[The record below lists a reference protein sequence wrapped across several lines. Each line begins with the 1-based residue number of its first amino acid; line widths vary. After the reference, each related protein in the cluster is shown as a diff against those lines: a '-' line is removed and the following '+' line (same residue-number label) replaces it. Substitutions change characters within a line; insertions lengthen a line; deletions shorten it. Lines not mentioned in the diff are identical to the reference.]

1 VPGGRVL
8 CICYQAGEED
18 AFRSVIKSLPIQID
32 LVHGIQAAIDVLR
45 RRRFQAIIVTLGAA
59 TAEDWIEE
67 VLCLFKGRE
76 DKTPAIVVAERED
89 AGLAERFHSAG
100 VFDFIVM
107 PADRHAFGGA
117 VRRALLRS
125 GLVFPQETA
134 SPVAKQPVREFPFLI
149 GTSERMRNVLGAIA
163 KAAESDANV
172 CVYGETGTGK
182 ELVARAIHYS
192 SHRAHRPM
200 MVLDCT
206 AVSGGLMESE
216 MFGHVKG
223 SFTSA
228 VADRDG
234 VFQLAHGGSLL
245 LDEIG
250 ELGLPLQAK
259 LLRVIQ
265 YREFRKVGGKDPIKV
280 DVRIIVATNRNL
292 AEMART
298 GTFREDLLYRLEVLS
313 ITMPPLRERKEDIPL
328 LIDHFIGKFNRH
340 NQKQIHGVRP
350 KTMGAL
356 LCYDWPGN
364 VRELENCIERAAVMT
379 DGPMVS
385 IEEPTQLLRPGDL
398 AEQAPVGSNDP
409 SWPLNFKEAE
419 KMVVLRA
426 LRSVGGDKT
435 RAAELL
441 GISLRTLY
449 YKLKEL
455 DGAEIPRLRRMPFGR
470 AELSS
475 MSKAG

>member
-1 VPGGRVL
+1 
-8 CICYQAGEED
+8 
-18 AFRSVIKSLPIQID
+18 
-32 LVHGIQAAIDVLR
+32 
-45 RRRFQAIIVTLGAA
+45 
-59 TAEDWIEE
+59 
-67 VLCLFKGRE
+67 
-76 DKTPAIVVAERED
+76 
-89 AGLAERFHSAG
+89 
-100 VFDFIVM
+100 
-107 PADRHAFGGA
+107 
-117 VRRALLRS
+117 
-125 GLVFPQETA
+125 
-134 SPVAKQPVREFPFLI
+134 
-149 GTSERMRNVLGAIA
+149 
-163 KAAESDANV
+163 
-172 CVYGETGTGK
+172 
-182 ELVARAIHYS
+182 
-192 SHRAHRPM
+192 M

-328 LIDHFIGKFNRH
+328 LIDHFIEKFNRH

-350 KTMGAL
+350 KTVGAL

-419 KMVVLRA
+419 KMVLLRA